1 MKARRIIAI
10 VGTGILGVICLAL
23 SVVCAAMAISATSI
37 SMALWY
43 GFLALLETGAV
54 VNTAYQITKAIKEW
68 F

>member
-1 MKARRIIAI
+1 MKAKMVMVL
-10 VGTGILGVICLAL
+10 VGTGLLGVICLAL
-23 SVVCAAMAISATSI
+23 AVVCAAMAISATSAG
-37 SMALWY
+37 MALWY

>member
-10 VGTGILGVICLAL
+10 VGTGVTGVICLGL
-23 SVVCAAMAISATSI
+23 SVVCAAMAISAISV
-37 SMALWY
+37 SMALWH

-54 VNTAYQITKAIKEW
+54 VNTAVQITKAIKEW

>member
-1 MKARRIIAI
+1 MKAERIIAL
-10 VGTGILGVICLAL
+10 VGTGILGVICLGL
-23 SVVCAAMAISATSI
+23 SVVCAATAISATSV

-54 VNTAYQITKAIKEW
+54 VNTAVQITKAIKEW